1 MRVVNRWLG
10 GAWHYGGDRGMML
23 QDGSYWWER
32 RWVCAALA
40 FACAIPLLWPT
51 LPPLADL
58 PGHMGRWHIAMT
70 LHDSADLQRYYDY
83 RWAVIP
89 NLGMDLLVPA
99 LASIV
104 GLEFATKLAVI
115 AIPVLT
121 AAGLLWTAREAH
133 GRVPPTALFALPL
146 VYAWPFQF
154 GFVNFALAQG
164 LAFCAFALWLR
175 MGRQRRFGLRAAL
188 FVVIACVLWVTH
200 SFGWGMFGLMAGGAE
215 LSRLRSE
222 GKMWTVA
229 LVGAGLQCLP
239 LALPVVFMVLGPR
252 GAGLDSGDWFNWP
265 VKLLWVV
272 GMFRD
277 RWQRVD
283 VLSVVPLFAVL
294 CIGARAPRLGM
305 ATILGWP
312 ALLCLAAFLLLPRLF
327 MGGSYVDMRMIP
339 AATMLAIIAIKPASG
354 QAGLGRV
361 IAWMGLA
368 FLVIRLA
375 VGTVSFVEWSH
386 DQQRELAAID
396 AIPRGAAV
404 LALVAHPCKP
414 PWSDPRR
421 DHLPGLAVVRRDVFV
436 NEQWALD
443 GQQLLRIRHPVP
455 LAFRSDPSQLVFPD
469 GCPVVG
475 TRLAPAIAAFP
486 RSAFTHVWTI
496 GFPPGAAKARD
507 LRLVWSNGR
516 SALYRVVR

>member
-1 MRVVNRWLG
+1 M
-10 GAWHYGGDRGMML
+10 
-23 QDGSYWWER
+23 
-32 RWVCAALA
+32 
-40 FACAIPLLWPT
+40 ACAVPLLWPA

-58 PGHMGRWHIAMT
+58 PGHMARWHIAMT
-70 LHDSADLQRYYDY
+70 LHDSADLQRYYAY

-99 LASIV
+99 LASV
-104 GLEFATKLAVI
+104 FGLELATKLAVLV
-115 AIPVLT
+115 IPVMT
-121 AAGLLWTAREAH
+121 AGGLLWVAREAH

-154 GFVNFALAQG
+154 GFVNFALSQG

-175 MGRQRRFGLRAAL
+175 MGRQQRFGARAVV
-188 FVVIACVLWVTH
+188 FVPVACVLWVAH
-200 SFGWGMFGLMAGGAE
+200 SFGWGMFGLMTAGAE
-215 LSRLRSE
+215 LARLRAE
-222 GKMWTVA
+222 RRTWPAA
-229 LVGAGLQCLP
+229 LVNAALQCLP
-239 LALPVVFMVLGPR
+239 LTLPVVFMVLGPR
-252 GAGLDSGDWFNWP
+252 GAGLGGGDWFNWS

-277 RWQRVD
+277 RWEHFD
-283 VLSVVPLFAVL
+283 VLSVVPLLVVL
-294 CIGARAPRLGM
+294 CIGARVPRLGM
-305 ATILGWP
+305 TSIIGWP
-312 ALLCLAAFLLLPRLF
+312 ALLCLAAFLVLPRLF
-327 MGGSYVDMRMIP
+327 MGGSYVDMRMTP
-339 AATMLAIIAIKPASG
+339 AATMLAIIAIRPASG
-354 QAGLGRV
+354 HAGLGRML
-361 IAWMGLA
+361 AWTGLA
-368 FLVIRLA
+368 FLVVRLA

-386 DQQRELAAID
+386 AEQRELAAID

-404 LALVAHPCKP
+404 LALVAHTCKP

-421 DHLPGLAVVRRDVFV
+421 DHLAGLAIVRRDVFV

-455 LAFRSDPSQLVFPD
+455 LAFRSDPSQLVFPQA
-469 GCPVVG
+469 CPIVG
-475 TRLAPAIAAFP
+475 SRLVSAIAAFP

-507 LRLVWSNGR
+507 LRLVWSNGQ